1 MQDHC
6 ITKGWKLD
14 DGSYDYRLAT
24 SRGDMTR
31 VESFLGTLVQSRSM
45 ADPKH
50 DLQEQCRMLTRLNDV
65 QGWFDWPFTLVKEK
79 FVVKLMGILE
89 KRAVNNHRR

>member
-24 SRGDMTR
+24 SQGDMTR
-31 VESFLGTLVQSRSM
+31 VESFLGTLAQKPM
-45 ADPKH
+45 ATPQH
-50 DLQEQCRMLTRLNDV
+50 DMEEQCRMLTRLNDV
-65 QGWFDWPFTLVKEK
+65 QGWFNWPYKLIKEK
-79 FVVKLMGILE
+79 FVVKLMGFVK
-89 KRAVNNHRR
+89 KRAANTHRR

>member
-6 ITKGWKLD
+6 ITKEWKLD

-31 VESFLGTLVQSRSM
+31 VKSFLGTLAQKFM
-45 ADPKH
+45 ATPKH
-50 DLQEQCRMLTRLNDV
+50 DMEEQCRMLTRLNDV
-65 QGWFDWPFTLVKEK
+65 QGWFNWPYKLIKEE
-79 FVVKLMGILE
+79 FVVKLMGFVK
-89 KRAVNNHRR
+89 KRAANTHRR